1 MIIITVIMINQVRTV
16 PERACIMIKIMIIT
30 IIIIIMTIIIM
41 IMIMI
46 TTTIRCR
53 AVNSAG
59 ESSELRTVELAR
71 PADLVEQL
79 VIIHDHFDDNHHI
92 HDYQDYRARSW

>member
-1 MIIITVIMINQVRTV
+1 MIIITVIMINQVRTG
-16 PERACIMIKIMIIT
+16 ACIMIKIMIIT

-79 VIIHDHFDDNHHI
+79 VIILIFMIILMII
-92 HDYQDYRARSW
+92 HDYSFFNIHHFS